1 MKQDKRAVRI
11 LCLLGIVPVV
21 WLGLLIAP
29 AASGGLPEIFARFTE
44 AVNDPTHIELCEDSF
59 KTVLL
64 FLFAYGMCL
73 GIYFSTRHN
82 YRRGE
87 EHGSAKWGDAK
98 AIDKKYRAKKPEA
111 NKLFTQSV
119 GMGLDG
125 RKHRRNLNTMVVGG
139 SGAGKTR
146 FSPSPI
152 SARPTPAL
160 LSSTRRASWSGIP
173 VICWSRRAM
182 KCGCWIC

>member
-119 GMGLDG
+119 GMGLAPWSWAAAAQA
-125 RKHRRNLNTMVVGG
+125 RPAFT
-139 SGAGKTR
+139 
-146 FSPSPI
+146 PSQI

-160 LSSTRRASWSGIP
+160 LSSIRTE
-173 VICWSRRAM
+173 
-182 KCGCWIC
+182 KKF

>member
-73 GIYFSTRHN
+73 GIYFSTRRN
-82 YRRGE
+82 YP
-87 EHGSAKWGDAK
+87 
-98 AIDKKYRAKKPEA
+98 IY
-111 NKLFTQSV
+111 SV
-119 GMGLDG
+119 II
-125 RKHRRNLNTMVVGG
+125 H
-139 SGAGKTR
+139 
-146 FSPSPI
+146 
-152 SARPTPAL
+152 
-160 LSSTRRASWSGIP
+160 
-173 VICWSRRAM
+173 
-182 KCGCWIC
+182 